1 MTLHYTIDENDFL
14 THQLYIASKSERI
27 RKIRK
32 RGKMTVSIAYAL
44 MALLFY
50 IQEKTLL
57 MIIFLIMALCWFIIN
72 PFFERK
78 KYVRHYK
85 KFIAECYKTRI
96 GRMATLTI
104 NNEGFVTKDDG
115 GESKIIATETEEIV
129 EIPSL
134 FLIRLKTGQSLL
146 IPKNKI
152 SNVDEVKET
161 LIDLAG
167 FLKIS
172 YNVEDN
178 WKWS

>member
-1 MTLHYTIDENDFL
+1 MTLHYTLEENDFL

-32 RGKMTVSIAYAL
+32 RSRMMVSIAYAV

-50 IQEKTLL
+50 IQEKISLV
-57 MIIFLIMALCWFIIN
+57 IIFLIIALCWFIIN
-72 PFFERK
+72 PFWERK

-85 KFIAECYKTRI
+85 KFIAECYKIRI

-104 NNEGFVTKDDG
+104 NNECYVTKDDG
-115 GESKIIATETEEIV
+115 GETKIIATETEEIV

-134 FLIRLKTGQSLL
+134 FLIRLKSGQSLL
-146 IPKNKI
+146 LPKNKI
-152 SNVDEVKET
+152 SNAEEVKET

-167 FLKIS
+167 FLNIS
-172 YNVEDN
+172 YKVEDN

>member
-1 MTLHYTIDENDFL
+1 MTLQYTIDENDFL

-32 RGKMTVSIAYAL
+32 RGRMIVSIAYAL

-50 IQEKTLL
+50 IQGKNSL
-57 MIIFLIMALCWFIIN
+57 MIIFLILALCWFIIN

-129 EIPSL
+129 EIPFL
-134 FLIRLKTGQSLL
+134 FLIRLKTGQSLI

-152 SNVDEVKET
+152 SNVDEVRLMLKE
-161 LIDLAG
+161 LAG
-167 FLKIS
+167 LLKIN
-172 YNVEDN
+172 YIDEDN

>member
-1 MTLHYTIDENDFL
+1 MTLQYTLDENDFL

-32 RGKMTVSIAYAL
+32 RSRMIVSIAYAV

-50 IQEKTLL
+50 IQGKISLV
-57 MIIFLIMALCWFIIN
+57 IIFLIIALCWFIIN
-72 PFFERK
+72 PFWERK

-85 KFIAECYKTRI
+85 KFIAECYKIRI
-96 GRMATLTI
+96 GRTATLTI
-104 NNEGFVTKDDG
+104 NNECFVTKDDG

-134 FLIRLKTGQSLL
+134 FLIRLKSGQSLL

-152 SNVDEVKET
+152 SNADEVKET
-161 LIDLAG
+161 LIHLAG
-167 FLKIS
+167 FLKIN
-172 YNVEDN
+172 YKVEDN
-178 WKWS
+178 WKWR

>member
-1 MTLHYTIDENDFL
+1 MTLQYTLDENDFL

-32 RGKMTVSIAYAL
+32 RGRLVLSIAYAL

-50 IQEKTLL
+50 FQGKSSL
-57 MIIFLIMALCWFIIN
+57 MIIFLILALCWFIIN

-85 KFIAECYKTRI
+85 KFIAECYKIRI

-104 NNEGFVTKDDG
+104 NNECFVTKDDG

-134 FLIRLKTGQSLL
+134 FLLRLKSGQSLI

-152 SNVDEVKET
+152 GNADEVKNE
-161 LIDLAG
+161 LLGLAD

-172 YNVEDN
+172 YTVEEN
-178 WKWS
+178 WKWK